1 MRYVGYTILGV
12 LLLGLSAFSALWL
25 SAHSSLDQSFSHSEV
40 SSKLPVFDQIS
51 SDGLVRL
58 ETDRGEFRARVAG
71 FEAGEDRELVILL
84 HGFPV
89 TSAMWIDLIPALA
102 SAGYRVIAFDQRGY
116 SPQVRPQDINDYQ
129 ISEMVADLLAVA
141 DLATSER
148 FHLVGHDWGAA
159 VGWAAVL
166 ENPSR
171 IISWVPMSIAH
182 PAAFGAALQNDPEQQ
197 SKSRYFAFFVTPMIP
212 EIFFSFNDFQ
222 MLKALFGDMRS
233 EKVEE
238 YIQVFSEP
246 GAISAGLNW
255 YRAAFLDSEPNRAVR
270 PTRDNDVTVPTLFIW
285 GNRDEAVGRRGTEL
299 MADYMKGPYSTIELD
314 AGHWLLTDFPV
325 EVEQLVLSHLQS
337 Y

>member
-1 MRYVGYTILGV
+1 MRYVGYIILGA
-12 LLLGLSAFSALWL
+12 LLLGLSAFSALWF
-25 SAHSSLDQSFSHSEV
+25 SAHSSLDQSFSHSKV
-40 SSKLPVFDQIS
+40 TSKLPVFDQIS

-58 ETDRGEFRARVAG
+58 KTDRGEFRARVAG

-102 SAGYRVIAFDQRGY
+102 SAGYRAIAFDQRGY

-141 DLATSER
+141 DLAASER

-222 MLKALFGDMRS
+222 MLKALFGDMRP
-233 EKVEE
+233 EKAEE

-255 YRAAFLDSEPNRAVR
+255 YRAAFLHSGPNRAVR
-270 PTRDNDVTVPTLFIW
+270 PHAIT
-285 GNRDEAVGRRGTEL
+285 
-299 MADYMKGPYSTIELD
+299 M
-314 AGHWLLTDFPV
+314 
-325 EVEQLVLSHLQS
+325 
-337 Y
+337 